1 MIFSIDAVGE
11 LGEAVRYPSKWDYV
25 QKAVWEMISRGG
37 PRAKFTWAP
46 SIHVYNF
53 FKLHELVAYFK
64 KIEKQWLDKDINTNW
79 NVIFQPYYQNV
90 NNIPKDLF
98 EEAQEKAF
106 EELDAANLRDWLD
119 CFVVESS
126 AVGPQLPPT
135 RLEQFNRRARHITA
149 QSMIV
154 LAILGWILPI
164 LPGTPFFLLA
174 WALGWRPPGSKHS
187 VPAD

>member
-1 MIFSIDAVGE
+1 MRLKFHTKLS
-11 LGEAVRYPSKWDYV
+11 VRM
-25 QKAVWEMISRGG
+25 QQCLKASFEYCFPEYLFRYTTCQFGV
-37 PRAKFTWAP
+37 
-46 SIHVYNF
+46 
-53 FKLHELVAYFK
+53 
-64 KIEKQWLDKDINTNW
+64 
-79 NVIFQPYYQNV
+79 VITSVKPF
-90 NNIPKDLF
+90 D
-98 EEAQEKAF
+98 
-106 EELDAANLRDWLD
+106 ELDAANLRDWMD
-119 CFVVESS
+119 CFVVESI

-187 VPAD
+187 VPTD

>member
-1 MIFSIDAVGE
+1 MRLKFHTKLSKKSQQCLKASFE
-11 LGEAVRYPSKWDYV
+11 YCFPEYLFRYTAGQFGV
-25 QKAVWEMISRGG
+25 
-37 PRAKFTWAP
+37 
-46 SIHVYNF
+46 
-53 FKLHELVAYFK
+53 
-64 KIEKQWLDKDINTNW
+64 
-79 NVIFQPYYQNV
+79 VITSCR
-90 NNIPKDLF
+90 
-98 EEAQEKAF
+98 AF
-106 EELDAANLRDWLD
+106 EELDAANLRDWMD
-119 CFVVESS
+119 CFVVESI

-187 VPAD
+187 VPTD

>member
-1 MIFSIDAVGE
+1 MC
-11 LGEAVRYPSKWDYV
+11 
-25 QKAVWEMISRGG
+25 
-37 PRAKFTWAP
+37 
-46 SIHVYNF
+46 N
-53 FKLHELVAYFK
+53 VAQGTAFAHAFLWHPGTARK
-64 KIEKQWLDKDINTNW
+64 RQAG
-79 NVIFQPYYQNV
+79 
-90 NNIPKDLF
+90 DLF
-98 EEAQEKAF
+98 RIF
-106 EELDAANLRDWLD
+106 VNFRWRRDS
-119 CFVVESS
+119 CFLNTSL

-187 VPAD
+187 VPTD